1 MSDLAPL
8 AVMVALPLL
17 LLWAV
22 SLLAALLH

>member
-1 MSDLAPL
+1 MSDLIPL